1 MRAPRRPLYSL
12 GLLSL
17 CLGLALPLAAFTP
30 GKQVRKPADRPSK
43 KEGAGACR
51 ACVEKGSVLDPG
63 QFARG
68 YEPDVA
74 RSYEAA
80 RKYPDLIDRL
90 HCFCEC
96 KESQREHHK
105 TLLTCFTSLHAAGCG
120 ICQQEAIQAAKLKSQ
135 GVSDDEIE
143 ITVESTHKTDG
154 HPPTFGRGI

>member
-1 MRAPRRPLYSL
+1 MRTPLRRLYSL
-12 GLLSL
+12 GLVSL
-17 CLGLALPLAAFTP
+17 CVGLALPVTANASGT
-30 GKQVRKPADRPSK
+30 QARKPADRSSK
-43 KEGAGACR
+43 KEAAGACR
-51 ACVEKGSVLDPG
+51 ACIEKGSVLDPG

-120 ICQQEAIQAAKLKSQ
+120 VCQQEAIQAAKMKSQ
-135 GVSDDEIE
+135 GASDDEIE
-143 ITVESTHKTDG
+143 ITVESNHKTDG